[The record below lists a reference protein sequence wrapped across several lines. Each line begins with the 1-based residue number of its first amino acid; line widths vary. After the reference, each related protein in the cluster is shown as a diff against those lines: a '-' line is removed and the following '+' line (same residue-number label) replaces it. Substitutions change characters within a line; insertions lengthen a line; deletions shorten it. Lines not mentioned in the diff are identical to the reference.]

1 MLVQVSWLPQ
11 LDGLIAAVAII
22 FHTSELLNSI
32 DFREALSKQKDWFC
46 GNSIST
52 MHALGVHFLT

>member
-32 DFREALSKQKDWFC
+32 DFREALSKQKGWFC

-52 MHALGVHFLT
+52 SMH